1 MSKRPVEL
9 SDRDI
14 ERVKAF
20 AGLGLAFQT
29 AANKMNM
36 KPTTLAS
43 ALSRQKL
50 GVWMETAF
58 PKRQGKGGG
67 NKKAGPSEGKCEI
80 RRLKPEQIEA
90 PLVVPDNVQTK
101 WLTKEWRRVA

>member
-1 MSKRPVEL
+1 MSRRPVEL
-9 SDRDI
+9 SERDI

-29 AANKMNM
+29 TANRMGM
-36 KPTTLAS
+36 KPGTLAS
-43 ALSRQKL
+43 ALSRQGL
-50 GVWMETAF
+50 GIWMETAF

-90 PLVVPDNVQTK
+90 PLVVPNNVQTQ
-101 WLTKEWRRVA
+101 WLTKRWAA